1 MRTKFEHGE
10 RSRLSEASGVSRT
23 TITYLFKNRTPVGR
37 QKAVEI
43 AQAARAMGLDLDRM
57 DCLFPEESKNP
68 LFEGAA
74 NDEN

>member
-1 MRTKFEHGE
+1 
-10 RSRLSEASGVSRT
+10 
-23 TITYLFKNRTPVGR
+23 VGR